1 MNIVCP
7 IDCYTG
13 YGITGYN
20 IWKNIYKT
28 DPSTILFML
37 GGGNLEQSWDH
48 QSIKK
53 SVANQVNFDK
63 NKPCFKL
70 WHGNELFTRAY
81 GSSKYGVLSF
91 FEINKLSE
99 LEKKSYSLAD
109 IVFMPSL
116 WAKNV
121 LLDNGIKSE
130 IVVCPQGVD
139 TSIFNSNTPEDKHQ
153 NNKYVFI
160 NIGKWEIR
168 KGHDILVDIFNN
180 AFEKEDN
187 VELWMVNHNPFL
199 NSEQTQQWVDLYQS
213 SKLKDKIR
221 FFPRL
226 PTQEVLAKVIS
237 YSDCGIF
244 PSRAEG
250 WNNEAIELMAMNKP
264 LIITNYSAH
273 TQYCTSD
280 NSYLIDIDDIEP
292 AHDDIWFHGEGEWA
306 TIDNKQIEQAVEH
319 MRYAY
324 TNKIK
329 TNPEGLKTAQIHSW
343 EKTADILYSNLY
355 DGVSLK

>member
-1 MNIVCP
+1 MNIVSP
-7 IDCYTG
+7 IDAFTG

-20 IWKNIYKT
+20 IWKNIYQT

-37 GGGNLEQSWDH
+37 GGGNLEQSWDR
-48 QSIKK
+48 QSIKQ

-63 NKPCFKL
+63 NQPCFKL
-70 WHGNELFTRAY
+70 WHGNELFTRTY

-91 FEINKLSE
+91 FEINKLSD

-109 IVFMPSL
+109 IIFMPSL

-121 LLDNGIKSE
+121 LVDNGIQSE

-139 TSIFNSNTPEDKHQ
+139 TSIFNGNTPEDKAQ
-153 NNKYVFI
+153 NNKYIFI

-168 KGHDILVDIFNN
+168 KGHDLLVEMFNG
-180 AFEKEDN
+180 AFEENDD

-199 NSEQTQQWVDLYQS
+199 NNEQIKQWVGLYEN

-226 PTQEVLAKVIS
+226 ATQEILAKVMS
-237 YSDCGIF
+237 YADCGIF

-250 WNNEAIELMAMNKP
+250 WNNEAIEIMAMNKP

-273 TQYCTSD
+273 TEYCNKD
-280 NSYLIDIDDIEP
+280 NSYLININETEP
-292 AHDDIWFHGEGEWA
+292 AYDNMWFNGEGEWA
-306 TIDNKQIEQAVEH
+306 SMNDKQIDQAIEH
-319 MRYAY
+319 MRYVY
-324 TNKIK
+324 KNDIRS
-329 TNPEGLKTAQIHSW
+329 NPNGLSTAQDYSWNKTAKI
-343 EKTADILYSNLY
+343 ILDNMY
-355 DGVSLK
+355 K

>member
-1 MNIVCP
+1 MNIVSP
-7 IDCYTG
+7 IDAFTG

-20 IWKNIYKT
+20 IWKNLYDL

-37 GGGNLEQSWDH
+37 GGGNLEASWDSENIRK
-48 QSIKK
+48 SI
-53 SVANQVNFDK
+53 SNQINFDK
-63 NKPCFKL
+63 NTPCFKL
-70 WHGNELFTRAY
+70 WHGNELFTRTY

-91 FEINKLSE
+91 FEINKLSD

-109 IVFMPSL
+109 TIFMPSS
-116 WAKNV
+116 WAKQV
-121 LLDNGIKSE
+121 LQDNGITNE

-139 TSIFNSNTPEDKHQ
+139 TKIFNANIPEDKSQ
-153 NNKYVFI
+153 TNKYVFI

-199 NSEQTQQWVDLYQS
+199 NAQQTQQWVDLYQS

-226 PTQEVLAKVIS
+226 QTQEVLARVMS
-237 YSDCGIF
+237 YADCGIF

-273 TQYCTSD
+273 TQYCTPD

-306 TIDNKQIEQAVEH
+306 TIDNKQIEQAIEH
-319 MRYAY
+319 MRYVY
-324 TNKIK
+324 KNNIK
-329 TNPEGLKTAQIHSW
+329 LNLNGLNTAQDHSW
-343 EKTADILYSNLY
+343 AKTSQIISKHMY
-355 DGVSLK
+355 K